1 MTAVVYRDAT
11 IFDGT
16 GAAPS
21 AGMSLVVDGDR
32 IVDVV
37 ETARLVVPEG
47 AEVVDLAGRFVI
59 PGLVDAHQHL
69 ATPPDRVKAEAW
81 LRQMVYGGVTAIR
94 DMADDLRQVGD
105 LARACLVGEIPGP
118 DIHYAALMAGPGFFD
133 DPRTWQ
139 VSQGETPGQVPWM
152 QAITDETDL
161 VIATALARGTH
172 ASAIKV
178 YADLSADLVAA
189 IVTEAHRQGIP
200 VWAHLSV
207 FPALPLDVVGAGVDV
222 VSHVSLLR
230 LADPGRR
237 GRDVQDE
244 GTDRPRERGPGRPP
258 HRRRA
263 RGDGR
268 AGHDPRRHRE
278 HVGEPRGPRRGRRRA
293 VTRAQG
299 NAVLAAELTARAFA
313 AGVPICPGS
322 DNEAQ
327 PDAPFPTLH
336 DELYFL
342 HERCGMPA
350 ADVLR
355 AATQVGARSAGAE
368 DRMGT
373 LEAGKLASFV
383 VLDEDPIADLATS
396 PASGAR
402 SSAAPA
408 TPAPTSPRRSDEHAR
423 PDDRERAR
431 DPRQPERRAVA
442 RGSRPAQPQQ
452 RPAQHRRPDPDRR
465 PRLRAHRGQHHPRLH
480 DGRDGA
486 LRPHPRGDRGL
497 GPAPGRAP
505 RRPDEGPD
513 GRRHRP
519 GSGGRQGRRH
529 LRLPERRRRRRRRR
543 PGRGVRSGSASAS
556 SS

>member
-1 MTAVVYRDAT
+1 MRAVVYRDAT

-32 IVDVV
+32 IADVV
-37 ETARLVVPEG
+37 ETGRLVVPDG

-105 LARACLVGEIPGP
+105 LARACLVGETPGP

-178 YADLSADLVAA
+178 YADLSADVVAA

-222 VSHVSLLR
+222 VSHVSLLPWQTR
-230 LADPGRR
+230 ADAAATYKTRAPIDPASVDPDDPRIAGVLAAM
-237 GRDVQDE
+237 V
-244 GTDRPRERGPGRPP
+244 ERGTILDVTASMWES
-258 HRRRA
+258 HEVL
-263 RGDGR
+263 DG
-268 AGHDPRRHRE
+268 ADAE
-278 HVGEPRGPRRGRRRA
+278 A

-368 DRMGT
+368 DQMGT
-373 LEAGKLASFV
+373 LETGKLASFV
-383 VLDEDPIADLATS
+383 VLDEDPIADLRNLSSIWCTVKR
-396 PASGAR
+396 GTRYAR
-402 SSAAPA
+402 SDF
-408 TPAPTSPRRSDEHAR
+408 TE
-423 PDDRERAR
+423 E
-431 DPRQPERRAVA
+431 
-442 RGSRPAQPQQ
+442 
-452 RPAQHRRPDPDRR
+452 
-465 PRLRAHRGQHHPRLH
+465 
-480 DGRDGA
+480 
-486 LRPHPRGDRGL
+486 
-497 GPAPGRAP
+497 
-505 RRPDEGPD
+505 
-513 GRRHRP
+513 
-519 GSGGRQGRRH
+519 
-529 LRLPERRRRRRRRR
+529 
-543 PGRGVRSGSASAS
+543 VR
-556 SS
+556 